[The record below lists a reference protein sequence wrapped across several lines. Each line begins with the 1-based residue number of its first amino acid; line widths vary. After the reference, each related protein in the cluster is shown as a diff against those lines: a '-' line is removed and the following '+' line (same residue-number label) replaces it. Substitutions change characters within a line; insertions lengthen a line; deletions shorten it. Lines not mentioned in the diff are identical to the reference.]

1 MLDYKEYSLFL
12 CIFVFV
18 ILVAFFGVLLT
29 LLMKSAKKLIAYGD
43 QDEEILSE
51 FQKKQNRK
59 KKTNNIGAYI
69 FNMLLGVVFLGIFLL
84 AMCMNVQDASI
95 SNTVP
100 TLRVVQSSSMA
111 TRFFKNEY
119 LEENDLNDQFAVH
132 DIVLTYKM
140 PDEFDLELYDIVV
153 YDMDGVL
160 LIHRIVQIEE
170 PNADH
175 PDCRHFRLQ
184 GDAVEYPDRF
194 PVLYEQM
201 RGIYRGENIPFL
213 GSFVAFLQSFA
224 GWLCMGLLIGTMF
237 LSPALDKYLE
247 NRRAERLA
255 ILLNPPCVDEEES
268 YNDDDDDDEWDDDDD
283 GYSYIRYI
291 RIPLSGKKGGS
302 DEEIF

>member
-1 MLDYKEYSLFL
+1 MSDYKEYSLFL

-29 LLMKSAKKLIAYGD
+29 LIMKSAKKLIAYGD
-43 QDEEILSE
+43 QDEEILKE
-51 FQKKQNRK
+51 FRKSLNHSKKRANSVM
-59 KKTNNIGAYI
+59 AYI
-69 FNMLLGVVFLGIFLL
+69 VNITLGVVFLVIFVF
-84 AMCMNVQDASI
+84 AMCINSQDVSI

-119 LEENDLNDQFAVH
+119 LEENDLNDQFAMH
-132 DIVLTYKM
+132 DVVLTYKM

-160 LIHRIVQIEE
+160 LIHRIVEIEE

-255 ILLNPPCVDEEES
+255 VLLNPSYADEEES
-268 YNDDDDDDEWDDDDD
+268 YENDDDDDDDDEWDDDDD

-291 RIPLSGKKGGS
+291 RIPLSGKKGG
-302 DEEIF
+302 